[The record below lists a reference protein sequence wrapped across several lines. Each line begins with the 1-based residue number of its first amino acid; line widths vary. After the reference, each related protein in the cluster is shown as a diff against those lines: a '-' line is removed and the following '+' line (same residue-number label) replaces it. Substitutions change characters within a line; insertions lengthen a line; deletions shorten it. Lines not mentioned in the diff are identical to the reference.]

1 MLIESKSYSKKDF
14 SNLSISATL
23 KLFLL
28 WLSQL
33 TKNKKRIVINFEEYY
48 YEKLKKQKLDKKEI
62 RAIGFPMSKLLIER
76 EKKIVQGTLECSLNS
91 LKYGISM
98 NIAGGTHHAFTNRAE
113 AFCILNDQAIA
124 ANFLINNNYCK
135 KILILDLDVHQGNGT
150 AEIFRD
156 NKNVFTVSFHGEK
169 NYPFRKEKSDYD
181 YGFNDGTSDK
191 EYLKKIKYEIPRLV
205 ENFEPDF
212 IFYLS
217 GVDIIENDKLGR
229 LSVSINGCKER
240 DRFILDYCNVNSIPI
255 QVSMGGGY
263 SPILKDIIEAH
274 ANTFRLAQE
283 IYFWLSMSYLPI
295 QNLENIFPRTSLLE
309 ISPVSSPKK

>member
-1 MLIESKSYSKKDF
+1 MLKIAHHALYNHPLKQNHRFPMIKYELIPEQLIMENTCIENNFFKPGNIKD
-14 SNLSISATL
+14 SII
-23 KLFLL
+23 LL
-28 WLSQL
+28 
-33 TKNKKRIVINFEEYY
+33 THERYY
-48 YEKLKKQKLDKKEI
+48 YEKLKNQQLDKKEI
-62 RAIGFPMSKLLIER
+62 RAIGFPMSKQLIER
-76 EKKIVQGTLECSLNS
+76 EKMIVQGTLECSLIS

-124 ANFLINNNYCK
+124 ANFLINNNYCD

-150 AEIFRD
+150 AEIFRG

-191 EYLKKIKYEIPRLV
+191 EYLNKIKYEIPRLV

-240 DRFILDYCNVNSIPI
+240 DKFIFDYCKANSIPI

-283 IYFWLSMSYLPI
+283 IYF
-295 QNLENIFPRTSLLE
+295 
-309 ISPVSSPKK
+309 

>member
-1 MLIESKSYSKKDF
+1 MLKIAHHALYNHPLKQNHRFPMIKYELIPEQLIMENTCVENNFFKPGNIKD
-14 SNLSISATL
+14 SII
-23 KLFLL
+23 LL
-28 WLSQL
+28 
-33 TKNKKRIVINFEEYY
+33 THERYY
-48 YEKLKKQKLDKKEI
+48 YEKLKNQQLDKKEI
-62 RAIGFPMSKLLIER
+62 RAIGFPMSKQLIER
-76 EKKIVQGTLECSLNS
+76 EKMIVQGTLECSLIS

-98 NIAGGTHHAFTNRAE
+98 NIAGGTHHAFTN
-113 AFCILNDQAIA
+113 
-124 ANFLINNNYCK
+124 FLINNNCCE

-150 AEIFRD
+150 AEIFRG

-191 EYLKKIKYEIPRLV
+191 EYLNKIKYEIPRLV

-240 DRFILDYCNVNSIPI
+240 DKFIFDYCKANSIPI

-283 IYFWLSMSYLPI
+283 IYF
-295 QNLENIFPRTSLLE
+295 
-309 ISPVSSPKK
+309 

>member
-1 MLIESKSYSKKDF
+1 MLKIAHDVLY
-14 SNLSISATL
+14 NH
-23 KLFLL
+23 
-28 WLSQL
+28 Q
-33 TKNKKRIVINFEEYY
+33 
-48 YEKLKKQKLDKKEI
+48 LKKNHRFPMIKYELIPEQLIMENTCIENNFFKPGEISDKIILLTHHEFYYNKLINQTLNDREI
-62 RAIGFPMSKLLIER
+62 RAIGFPMSNKLIKR
-76 EKKIVQGTLECSLNS
+76 EKMIVQGTIECALNS
-91 LKYGISM
+91 IKYGISM
-98 NIAGGTHHAFTNRAE
+98 NIAGGTHHAFSNRAE

-124 ANFLINNNYCK
+124 ANFLIYNDYCK

-150 AEIFRD
+150 AEIFSK
-156 NKNVFTVSFHGEK
+156 NINVFTVSFHGEK

-181 YGFNDGTSDK
+181 HGFKDGTSDR
-191 EYLKKIKYEIPRLV
+191 EYLNKIKYDIPRLV
-205 ENFEPDF
+205 EKFEPDF

-240 DRFILDYCNVNSIPI
+240 DRFVLDYCKANNIPL

-283 IYFWLSMSYLPI
+283 IYF
-295 QNLENIFPRTSLLE
+295 
-309 ISPVSSPKK
+309 

>member
-1 MLIESKSYSKKDF
+1 MLKIANDILYRHPLKENHRFPMIKYELIPEQLIMENTCVESNFFKPGDIKDD
-14 SNLSISATL
+14 II
-23 KLFLL
+23 LL
-28 WLSQL
+28 
-33 TKNKKRIVINFEEYY
+33 THEKYY
-48 YEKLKKQKLDKKEI
+48 YEKLKNQELDKKEI
-62 RAIGFPMSKLLIER
+62 RAIGFPMSKQLIER
-76 EKKIVQGTLECSLNS
+76 EKKIVQGTLESSLNA

-124 ANFLINNNYCK
+124 ANFLINKNYCK

-169 NYPFRKEKSDYD
+169 NYPFRKEKSDFD
-181 YGFNDGTSDK
+181 HGFLDGTSDN
-191 EYLKKIKYEIPRLV
+191 EYLNRIKYEIPRLV
-205 ENFEPDF
+205 ENFVPDF

-240 DRFILDYCNVNSIPI
+240 DKYILSYCKSNNIPL

-263 SPILKDIIEAH
+263 SPILRDIIEAH

-283 IYFWLSMSYLPI
+283 IYF
-295 QNLENIFPRTSLLE
+295 
-309 ISPVSSPKK
+309 